1 MGLPNKGRAEN
12 SQAKSVAAPHHA
24 KTGSSA
30 SARLARDLFGG
41 RYSAHQRL
49 DLRAVAAEYNIDL
62 ELVSKTFAEFQSLGM
77 VTLSAG
83 LSAVVH
89 SPSPKEMYEAY
100 EIRAALEE
108 IAGRAAA

>member
-1 MGLPNKGRAEN
+1 MELPNNGPSEDK
-12 SQAKSVAAPHHA
+12 QTKSVAVPRHA
-24 KTGSSA
+24 KTTASA
-30 SARLARDLFGG
+30 SARLATELFGG
-41 RYSAHQRL
+41 RFGAGQRL

-62 ELVSKTFAEFQSLGM
+62 ELVLKAFAEFQSLGM

-83 LSAVVH
+83 LSAVVN
-89 SPSPKEMYEAY
+89 SPNPKEMYEAY